1 MMMVCMGLKP
11 GVAGWKV
18 QANPLCYGGTQ
29 ENIFIETKC
38 IKLKCFCP
46 RLFQVSQLNHHSP
59 F

>member
-1 MMMVCMGLKP
+1 MVCMGLKP